1 MLTIKFDQL
10 GYHTPKTR
18 LDQKPEAS
26 RLPPNYHNNTDAR
39 GFGNVGTPLADRIC
53 LVSLNSTASSPTS
66 REQLGGK
73 GMFLQRMVEIGL
85 PVPPFKCATKQMVN
99 ALEQYPFDTV
109 RLARYLPEI
118 VAKLEAD
125 TSLADIKQYL
135 QTLPPS
141 EQAKKNKWLAGLTQ
155 FVASDD
161 FYEQVKD
168 SQAAR
173 DIRALRAQL
182 GKPST
187 PLIVRSSGI
196 NEDNYGDAQAGKYL
210 SEVQGEDDVLRT
222 CLKVM
227 ASSYRPEVCAGGAP
241 QPMALILQQCID
253 CQYGGVVMS
262 YQSLQDDTVRVEYTS
277 GQPRGAVAGHYGTTP
292 HRIDIV
298 RKKGTDHPQY
308 FPGTVS
314 SHFILRK
321 NSANSGYTEIEIDV
335 GAQSDSDRQRLTN
348 GQISSVM
355 QMVRML
361 EGLLGCPIDAEIAV
375 DHLGQ
380 VFLLQ
385 ARPITRLSGGMDFA
399 MPPPAPEKT
408 LASGIG
414 VSEGYCTGPLWLATN
429 QAIDS
434 MPEGAIVVA
443 RHGEVWMLE
452 PQYLKRAAGFVF
464 ATGGTNDHVAI
475 TLRQAEK
482 PCLLAGD
489 QYPAVADYD
498 SKQATLAYARFNGTP
513 DAFVVTGDIT
523 GRLASHR
530 CLSSAFSDVPSAQ
543 AVASRD
549 DLSPPDG
556 TFSQVATAFRWLTD
570 QNARLLAF
578 FAPGGGLDCLA
589 NPIKLSMSAQRAEIL
604 AVTQDNINLLIRGA
618 QAMLDGYQA
627 FLQLANGRPFYDLKS
642 MRHELPQLDARFE
655 RLQQTIKSEL
665 ESVILPLQ
673 ASAGQQQ
680 VSQGSFRQ
688 WVAACHQLQASLQAL
703 DPRRAEQISSIHE
716 LIFILHQR
724 FVKALGLVAVASG
737 QGRKL
742 SSEEGI
748 TYLDFTLPGEETG
761 LLRPSGKAL
770 IEKIGYPGSTVVSM
784 ADALIANI
792 KNLNHICSI
801 ELLEKA
807 EGGKGRTL
815 RLKFSDQF
823 DNHISGK
830 LKRMWFL
837 TQLLRAIEFDKAGS
851 MQLSSNPVT
860 GHLIVECSHM
870 ASTETLHD
878 AFEKLMTVFSDLDDL
893 DINLDKVDI
902 FAGAQWSFN
911 LFAQIIS
918 RDLQTE
924 ADKFAFRLCLFSI
937 NFRQYYCLNHTP
949 GYYPLLSKQLQQ
961 LIDYSRKLST
971 SKHNFR
977 EVLLSDEIDEIT
989 RKELLQYF
997 LLIKP
1002 EIATPMIEDVYS
1014 ELHKKYF
1021 VVKPSHSGHLEF
1033 SIEPDQLLTSDKE
1046 EFKRVLLEHGLKY
1059 ASQQVRSDKDVV
1071 LPTMAKHASDLK
1083 YVSEELKNDK
1093 DVVLAAV
1100 SRSPFELEY
1109 ASPELQDNDEVVMA
1123 AIAQHPGAL
1132 GSASER
1138 IRSDKKILQ
1147 IVTDRHESHLARA
1160 SKTVL
1165 NDREYLLDLIERN
1178 PDVYKVVP
1186 YRFSYDEEFIRL
1198 AVERNPKV
1206 KEFL

>member
-1 MLTIKFDQL
+1 
-10 GYHTPKTR
+10 
-18 LDQKPEAS
+18 
-26 RLPPNYHNNTDAR
+26 
-39 GFGNVGTPLADRIC
+39 
-53 LVSLNSTASSPTS
+53 
-66 REQLGGK
+66 
-73 GMFLQRMVEIGL
+73 
-85 PVPPFKCATKQMVN
+85 
-99 ALEQYPFDTV
+99 
-109 RLARYLPEI
+109 
-118 VAKLEAD
+118 
-125 TSLADIKQYL
+125 
-135 QTLPPS
+135 
-141 EQAKKNKWLAGLTQ
+141 
-155 FVASDD
+155 
-161 FYEQVKD
+161 
-168 SQAAR
+168 
-173 DIRALRAQL
+173 
-182 GKPST
+182 
-187 PLIVRSSGI
+187 
-196 NEDNYGDAQAGKYL
+196 
-210 SEVQGEDDVLRT
+210 
-222 CLKVM
+222 
-227 ASSYRPEVCAGGAP
+227 
-241 QPMALILQQCID
+241 
-253 CQYGGVVMS
+253 
-262 YQSLQDDTVRVEYTS
+262 
-277 GQPRGAVAGHYGTTP
+277 
-292 HRIDIV
+292 
-298 RKKGTDHPQY
+298 
-308 FPGTVS
+308 
-314 SHFILRK
+314 
-321 NSANSGYTEIEIDV
+321 
-335 GAQSDSDRQRLTN
+335 
-348 GQISSVM
+348 
-355 QMVRML
+355 
-361 EGLLGCPIDAEIAV
+361 
-375 DHLGQ
+375 
-380 VFLLQ
+380 
-385 ARPITRLSGGMDFA
+385 
-399 MPPPAPEKT
+399 
-408 LASGIG
+408 
-414 VSEGYCTGPLWLATN
+414 
-429 QAIDS
+429 
-434 MPEGAIVVA
+434 MPEGAIVLA
-443 RHGEVWMLE
+443 KHGEEWMLE
-452 PQYLKRAAGFVF
+452 PQCLKRAVGFVF

-482 PCLLAGD
+482 PYLLAGD
-489 QYPAVADYD
+489 QYQALATHNDE
-498 SKQATLAYARFNGTP
+498 QATLAYARFNSTP
-513 DAFVVTGDIT
+513 GAFVVTGDFT

-530 CLSSAFSDVPSAQ
+530 CQSTAFSDVPSAQ

-556 TFSQVATAFRWLTD
+556 TLSQVATAFRWLTD

-688 WVAACHQLQASLQAL
+688 WGAACHQLKVSLQAL

-742 SSEEGI
+742 SSEEDI

-870 ASTETLHD
+870 ASTEILHD

-989 RKELLQYF
+989 RKELLQYL

-1059 ASQQVRSDKDVV
+1059 ASQQFRNDKDVV
-1071 LPTMAKHASDLK
+1071 LPTIAKHPSDLK
-1083 YVSEELKNDK
+1083 YVSEKLKNDK

-1100 SRSPFELEY
+1100 SQSAFELKY
-1109 ASPELQDNDEVVMA
+1109 ASPELQDNYEVVVA
-1123 AIAQHPGAL
+1123 AITGHGGAL
-1132 GSASER
+1132 EYASER

-1160 SKTVL
+1160 SETLL
-1165 NDREYLLDLIERN
+1165 NDRKYFLDLIERN
-1178 PDVYKVVP
+1178 PGIYWFVP
-1186 YRFSYDEEFIRL
+1186 HHIQCDKEFIRL
-1198 AVERNPKV
+1198 AVEKNPKV
-1206 KEFL
+1206 KKFL